1 MLTSLNLSIV
11 GNNNHHNFVRRYET
25 MKKIIDKLPC
35 LKNII
40 LAGTNLCRKTIAYVC
55 TYISTTLEKLNI
67 AGEKVRDSDLRA
79 LTFRCPNI
87 TFLNLNGTLVTF
99 ESFYDLAITWKHSMR
114 YLSLPKKI
122 AKELGLSLEPI
133 RNYEYLE
140 DLTQLWKRGIV
151 NPRETPALAVLA
163 QFKTTIDSMPALKY
177 LNMGEYA
184 EDVIDEERNY
194 KFTLQRLFRHVVIN
208 LSPYDDKYP
217 VEEDPCSVFQEGF
230 IINTEI
236 QSNPSL
242 SPTSTA
248 STIPMEDIGQ

>member
-1 MLTSLNLSIV
+1 
-11 GNNNHHNFVRRYET
+11 
-25 MKKIIDKLPC
+25 
-35 LKNII
+35 
-40 LAGTNLCRKTIAYVC
+40 
-55 TYISTTLEKLNI
+55 
-67 AGEKVRDSDLRA
+67 
-79 LTFRCPNI
+79 
-87 TFLNLNGTLVTF
+87 
-99 ESFYDLAITWKHSMR
+99 
-114 YLSLPKKI
+114 
-122 AKELGLSLEPI
+122 
-133 RNYEYLE
+133 
-140 DLTQLWKRGIV
+140 
-151 NPRETPALAVLA
+151 
-163 QFKTTIDSMPALKY
+163 MPALKY